1 MWLVLICDECKKKL
15 YILDRSLTFL
25 HKTKKMNCL
34 HKSIALLCAMT
45 LSVLAAE
52 GEALPAQTPPAEE
65 SVVESAQAEAVP
77 AESSVE
83 PVAEAVAEPA
93 AETPAP
99 AESVESAPA
108 ETPEETAVAE
118 PAQAAAPQPALATAP
133 AEPAKAPAE
142 AQDGAQSASIFVQDP
157 AVFHQREAELEK
169 LKKSLQGKNEGLDS
183 LLLEASQIAKKNDQC
198 ATISINDVMGD
209 ECWTFY
215 RVELPAFEERY
226 MRVTGEV
233 RLGHMEMA
241 RGLEDRKL
249 QIEACTEALYSFA
262 QSKDQFLNLQGGVFL
277 EPLSNGFQANYD
289 FTLQYEPNHRKHSVE
304 IAQKWGETCRE
315 MVVRQD
321 GEGFAP
327 FFLEKLE
334 KLNAELAKNG
344 SLAVYKTD
352 TTAAP
357 VIYMDIA
364 RPVRSAYYLNGVKL
378 FHSRISG
385 GPASESNVRIKFE
398 KGRVSVDG
406 EPVVMKRGKPQTFKG
421 SVEYKEK
428 ATSMNGRWIWEN
440 QGNNDGVDFGPEEDE
455 AVLDSIYAAEQ
466 AAKVAELE
474 KRRGAHISPWVG
486 ITAAFAQFSDKNY
499 KAFELDE
506 NALMIMPDLV
516 VTLRLAYGFGDLGES
531 RISLGAG
538 VYVGAGLGDGKLQR
552 VYVAPVGQFHF
563 DYNNFGLRETAII
576 AIPESD
582 SEEWMQFRTGLFY
595 SFGNL
600 GIELGHD
607 FVTNLGQGGYITLF
621 WEM

>member
-1 MWLVLICDECKKKL
+1 MSI
-15 YILDRSLTFL
+15 RMNRL
-25 HKTKKMNCL
+25 HKFVP
-34 HKSIALLCAMT
+34 LLCIFSTFAFADPAAT
-45 LSVLAAE
+45 EQAAPAANAAAE
-52 GEALPAQTPPAEE
+52 Q
-65 SVVESAQAEAVP
+65 V
-77 AESSVE
+77 
-83 PVAEAVAEPA
+83 
-93 AETPAP
+93 AP
-99 AESVESAPA
+99 AESVEATPAEAAPAEVAEPATETPAAEPAQTVAEPVPAPVQAPAPQPSVASAPA
-108 ETPEETAVAE
+108 EP
-118 PAQAAAPQPALATAP
+118 
-133 AEPAKAPAE
+133 
-142 AQDGAQSASIFVQDP
+142 QDGAQSASIFVQDP

-169 LKKSLQGKNEGLDS
+169 LKKSVQGKNEGLDS

-277 EPLSNGFQANYD
+277 EPLSSGFQANYD
-289 FTLQYEPNHRKHSVE
+289 FTLQYEPNHRKHSFE

-321 GEGFAP
+321 GAGFAP
-327 FFLEKLE
+327 FFLEKLD
-334 KLNAELAKNG
+334 KLNAELSKNG

-357 VIYMDIA
+357 VIYMDISK
-364 RPVRSAYYLNGVKL
+364 PVRSAYYLNGVKL

-398 KGRVSVDG
+398 SGKVVVDG

-466 AAKVAELE
+466 AAKVAELQ
-474 KRRGAHISPWVG
+474 KRQGAHISPWVG
-486 ITAAFAQFSDKNY
+486 ITGAFAQFSDKNHQ
-499 KAFELDE
+499 AFELDK
-506 NALMIMPDLV
+506 NTLMIMPDLV
-516 VTLRLAYGFGDLGES
+516 ATLRLAYGFGDLGES

-538 VYVGAGLGDGKLQR
+538 VYVGAGLGDGMLQR

-576 AIPESD
+576 AIPEDD

-600 GIELGHD
+600 GIELGYD
-607 FVTNLGQGGYITLF
+607 FVTNLGQGGYVTLF
-621 WEM
+621 WEL

>member
-1 MWLVLICDECKKKL
+1 MCVGLVLICDECKKKL
-15 YILDRSLTFL
+15 YILDRSLTSL
-25 HKTKKMNCL
+25 HKTKNMNCL

-45 LSVLAAE
+45 VSILAAE

-65 SVVESAQAEAVP
+65 PVAEAAQAEASP
-77 AESSVE
+77 AESVG
-83 PVAEAVAEPA
+83 PAAEAVVEPA

-99 AESVESAPA
+99 AESVEPASAEAPVEA
-108 ETPEETAVAE
+108 TVAE
-118 PAQAAAPQPALATAP
+118 PVQAAAPQP
-133 AEPAKAPAE
+133 ES
-142 AQDGAQSASIFVQDP
+142 QSASIFVQDP
-157 AVFHQREAELEK
+157 ALFHQREAELEK
-169 LKKSLQGKNEGLDS
+169 LKKSVQGKNEGLDS

-249 QIEACTEALYSFA
+249 QIEACVDALYSFA

-277 EPLSNGFQANYD
+277 EPLSSGFQANYD
-289 FTLQYEPNHRKHSVE
+289 FTLQYEPNHRKHSFE
-304 IAQKWGETCRE
+304 IAQ
-315 MVVRQD
+315 
-321 GEGFAP
+321 
-327 FFLEKLE
+327 

-516 VTLRLAYGFGDLGES
+516 ATLRLAYGFGDLGES

-552 VYVAPVGQFHF
+552 VYVAPVGQLHF

>member
-1 MWLVLICDECKKKL
+1 MN
-15 YILDRSLTFL
+15 RL
-25 HKTKKMNCL
+25 HKVVP
-34 HKSIALLCAMT
+34 LLCIFSTFAFADPAAT
-45 LSVLAAE
+45 EQATPAANAAAE
-52 GEALPAQTPPAEE
+52 QVA
-65 SVVESAQAEAVP
+65 P
-77 AESSVE
+77 AESAEIAPAETAEAAPAEVAEPSVE
-83 PVAEAVAEPA
+83 APA
-93 AETPAP
+93 AETAT
-99 AESVESAPA
+99 
-108 ETPEETAVAE
+108 ETPAAE
-118 PAQAAAPQPALATAP
+118 PAQATAEPAQTAAEPAPAPAQAPAPQP
-133 AEPAKAPAE
+133 EVAKAPAE
-142 AQDGAQSASIFVQDP
+142 PQDGAQSASIFVQDP

-169 LKKSLQGKNEGLDS
+169 LKKSVQGKNEGLDS

-249 QIEACTEALYSFA
+249 QIEACVDALYSFA

-277 EPLSNGFQANYD
+277 EPLSSGFQANYD
-289 FTLQYEPNHRKHSVE
+289 FTLQYEPNHRKHSFE

-321 GEGFAP
+321 GAGFAP
-327 FFLEKLE
+327 FFLEKLD
-334 KLNAELAKNG
+334 KLNAELSKNG

-364 RPVRSAYYLNGVKL
+364 KPVRSAYYLNGVKL

-398 KGRVSVDG
+398 SGKVVVDG

-428 ATSMNGRWIWEN
+428 ATAMNGRWIWEN

-466 AAKVAELE
+466 AAKVAELQ
-474 KRRGAHISPWVG
+474 KRQGAHISPWVG
-486 ITAAFAQFSDKNY
+486 ITGAFVPFSDKNY
-499 KAFELDE
+499 KAFDLDK
-506 NALMIMPDLV
+506 NTLMIMPDLV
-516 VTLRLAYGFGDLGES
+516 ATLRFAYGFGDMGES

-538 VYVGAGLGDGKLQR
+538 VYVGAGLGDGELQR

-576 AIPESD
+576 AIPEDD

-600 GIELGHD
+600 GLELGYD
-607 FVTNLGQGGYITLF
+607 FVTNLGQGGYVTLF

>member
-1 MWLVLICDECKKKL
+1 MSI
-15 YILDRSLTFL
+15 RMNRL
-25 HKTKKMNCL
+25 HKFVP
-34 HKSIALLCAMT
+34 LLCLFSSFAF
-45 LSVLAAE
+45 AAE
-52 GEALPAQTPPAEE
+52 EMPTEQVSEVPAAAEQ
-65 SVVESAQAEAVP
+65 VAP
-77 AESSVE
+77 AESAETTVTETVE
-83 PVAEAVAEPA
+83 AAPAETAEATPVEATPAEVTESKAETPAPAAEPA
-93 AETPAP
+93 AETPS
-99 AESVESAPA
+99 SV
-108 ETPEETAVAE
+108 VAE
-118 PAQAAAPQPALATAP
+118 PTPAPAPQP
-133 AEPAKAPAE
+133 EP
-142 AQDGAQSASIFVQDP
+142 QSASIFVQDP
-157 AVFHQREAELEK
+157 AVFHQREAELER
-169 LKKSLQGKNEGLDS
+169 LKKSVQGKNEGLDS
-183 LLLEASQIAKKNDQC
+183 LLLEASQIAKKNDLC

-249 QIEACTEALYSFA
+249 QIEACVDALYSFA

-277 EPLSNGFQANYD
+277 EPLSSGFQANYD
-289 FTLQYEPNHRKHSVE
+289 FTLQYEPNHRKHSFE

-321 GEGFAP
+321 GAGFAP
-327 FFLEKLE
+327 FFLEKLD
-334 KLNAELAKNG
+334 KLNAELSKNG

-364 RPVRSAYYLNGVKL
+364 KPVRSAYYLNGVKL

-398 KGRVSVDG
+398 NGKVVVDG

-428 ATSMNGRWIWEN
+428 ATAMNGRWIWEN

-486 ITAAFAQFSDKNY
+486 ITGAFAQFSDKNY
-499 KAFELDE
+499 RAFDLDE
-506 NALMIMPDLV
+506 NTLMIMPDLV
-516 VTLRLAYGFGDLGES
+516 ATLRFAYGLGDMGES

-576 AIPESD
+576 AIPEDD

-600 GIELGHD
+600 GVELGYD
-607 FVTNLGQGGYITLF
+607 FVTNLGQGGYVTLF

>member
-1 MWLVLICDECKKKL
+1 MSIKMN
-15 YILDRSLTFL
+15 RL
-25 HKTKKMNCL
+25 HKFVP
-34 HKSIALLCAMT
+34 LLCISAAFAF
-45 LSVLAAE
+45 AAE
-52 GEALPAQTPPAEE
+52 DAPVGQVPEAPVA
-65 SVVESAQAEAVP
+65 AEAAV
-77 AESSVE
+77 S
-83 PVAEAVAEPA
+83 AEA
-93 AETPAP
+93 AP
-99 AESVESAPA
+99 AESAETVPA
-108 ETPEETAVAE
+108 EAAVAPEQALAE
-118 PAQAAAPQPALATAP
+118 PAVTAVEPEQAP
-133 AEPAKAPAE
+133 AEPAVTAAKPAPAPQPAAAKAPAE
-142 AQDGAQSASIFVQDP
+142 PEGEPQSASIFVQDP

-169 LKKSLQGKNEGLDS
+169 LKKSVQGKNEGLDS

-249 QIEACTEALYSFA
+249 QIEACVDALYSFA

-277 EPLSNGFQANYD
+277 EPLSSGFQANYD
-289 FTLQYEPNHRKHSVE
+289 FTLQYEPNHRKHSFE

-327 FFLEKLE
+327 FFLEKLD
-334 KLNAELAKNG
+334 KLNAELSKNG

-364 RPVRSAYYLNGVKL
+364 KPVRSAYYLNGVKL

-398 KGRVSVDG
+398 SGKVVVDG

-466 AAKVAELE
+466 AAKVAELQ

-486 ITAAFAQFSDKNY
+486 ITGAFAQFSDKNY
-499 KAFELDE
+499 QAFELKK
-506 NALMIMPDLV
+506 NTLMIMPDLV
-516 VTLRLAYGFGDLGES
+516 ATLRLAYGFGDLGES

-563 DYNNFGLRETAII
+563 DYNNFGLRETAVI
-576 AIPESD
+576 AIPEDD

-607 FVTNLGQGGYITLF
+607 FVTNLGQGGYVTLF

>member
-1 MWLVLICDECKKKL
+1 MSI
-15 YILDRSLTFL
+15 
-25 HKTKKMNCL
+25 KMNRL
-34 HKSIALLCAMT
+34 HRIVPLLCFFSAFAF
-45 LSVLAAE
+45 AAE
-52 GEALPAQTPPAEE
+52 EA
-65 SVVESAQAEAVP
+65 
-77 AESSVE
+77 
-83 PVAEAVAEPA
+83 PVGQVAPTEQV
-93 AETPAP
+93 AP
-99 AESVESAPA
+99 AESAEAAPA
-108 ETPEETAVAE
+108 EVVEPSVEAPAAEPATETPAAE
-118 PAQAAAPQPALATAP
+118 PAQATAEPAQTAAEPAPAPAQAPAPQP
-133 AEPAKAPAE
+133 EP
-142 AQDGAQSASIFVQDP
+142 QSASIFVQDP

-169 LKKSLQGKNEGLDS
+169 LKKSVQGKNEGLDS

-249 QIEACTEALYSFA
+249 QIEACVDALYSFA

-277 EPLSNGFQANYD
+277 EPLSSGFQANYD
-289 FTLQYEPNHRKHSVE
+289 FTLQYEPNHRKHSFE

-321 GEGFAP
+321 GAGFAP
-327 FFLEKLE
+327 FFLEKLD
-334 KLNAELAKNG
+334 KLNAELSKNG

-357 VIYMDIA
+357 LIYMDIA
-364 RPVRSAYYLNGVKL
+364 KPVRSAYYLNGVKL

-385 GPASESNVRIKFE
+385 GPSSESNVRIKFE
-398 KGRVSVDG
+398 NGKVVVDG

-428 ATSMNGRWIWEN
+428 ATAMNGRWIWEN

-466 AAKVAELE
+466 AAKVAELQ
-474 KRRGAHISPWVG
+474 KRQGAHISPWVG
-486 ITAAFAQFSDKNY
+486 ITGAFVPFSDKNY
-499 KAFELDE
+499 KAFDLDK
-506 NALMIMPDLV
+506 NTLMIMPDLV
-516 VTLRLAYGFGDLGES
+516 ATLRFAYGFGDMGES

-538 VYVGAGLGDGKLQR
+538 VYVGAGLGDGELQR

-576 AIPESD
+576 AIPEDD

-600 GIELGHD
+600 GIELGYD
-607 FVTNLGQGGYITLF
+607 FVTNLGQGGYVTLF

>member
-1 MWLVLICDECKKKL
+1 MSIKMN
-15 YILDRSLTFL
+15 RL
-25 HKTKKMNCL
+25 HKVVP
-34 HKSIALLCAMT
+34 LLCISAAFAF
-45 LSVLAAE
+45 AAE
-52 GEALPAQTPPAEE
+52 EAPVGQVSETPAEQT
-65 SVVESAQAEAVP
+65 APAEAVEAAP
-77 AESSVE
+77 AEVVE
-83 PVAEAVAEPA
+83 QPAAEPAEAA
-93 AETPAP
+93 AETPVPAVAP
-99 AESVESAPA
+99 AAEPA
-108 ETPEETAVAE
+108 EVAAE
-118 PAQAAAPQPALATAP
+118 PAQAPAPQPAA
-133 AEPAKAPAE
+133 AKAPAE
-142 AQDGAQSASIFVQDP
+142 PEGEPQSASIFVQDP

-169 LKKSLQGKNEGLDS
+169 LKKSVQGKNEGLDS

-249 QIEACTEALYSFA
+249 QIEACVDALYSFA

-277 EPLSNGFQANYD
+277 EPLSSGFQANYD
-289 FTLQYEPNHRKHSVE
+289 FTLQYEPNHRKHSFE

-327 FFLEKLE
+327 FFLEKLD
-334 KLNAELAKNG
+334 KLNAELSKNG

-364 RPVRSAYYLNGVKL
+364 KPVRSAYYLNGVKL

-398 KGRVSVDG
+398 SGKVVVDG

-466 AAKVAELE
+466 AAKVAELQ
-474 KRRGAHISPWVG
+474 KRQGAHISPWVG
-486 ITAAFAQFSDKNY
+486 ITGAFAQFSDKNY
-499 KAFELDE
+499 QAFELE
-506 NALMIMPDLV
+506 KNTLMIMPDLV
-516 VTLRLAYGFGDLGES
+516 ATLRLAYGFGDLGES

-576 AIPESD
+576 AIPEDD

-600 GIELGHD
+600 GIELGYD
-607 FVTNLGQGGYITLF
+607 FVTNLGQGGYVTLF
-621 WEM
+621 WEL

>member
-1 MWLVLICDECKKKL
+1 MN
-15 YILDRSLTFL
+15 RL
-25 HKTKKMNCL
+25 HKVVP
-34 HKSIALLCAMT
+34 LLCISAAFAFADPT
-45 LSVLAAE
+45 ATDQAAPAANVAAE
-52 GEALPAQTPPAEE
+52 QVA
-65 SVVESAQAEAVP
+65 P
-77 AESSVE
+77 AESAEAAPAESAEATPAEVAEPSVE
-83 PVAEAVAEPA
+83 APAEVAEPA
-93 AETPAP
+93 TETPAAEP
-99 AESVESAPA
+99 AQTVAEPVPAPVQAPALQPSVASAPA
-108 ETPEETAVAE
+108 EP
-118 PAQAAAPQPALATAP
+118 
-133 AEPAKAPAE
+133 
-142 AQDGAQSASIFVQDP
+142 QDGAQSASIFVQDP

-169 LKKSLQGKNEGLDS
+169 LKKSVQGKNEGLDS

-249 QIEACTEALYSFA
+249 QIEACVDALYSFA

-277 EPLSNGFQANYD
+277 EPLSSGFQANYD
-289 FTLQYEPNHRKHSVE
+289 FTLQYEPNHRKHSFE

-321 GEGFAP
+321 GAGFAP
-327 FFLEKLE
+327 FFLEKLD
-334 KLNAELAKNG
+334 KLNAELSKNG

-364 RPVRSAYYLNGVKL
+364 KPVRSAYYLNGVKL

-398 KGRVSVDG
+398 SGKVVVDG

-428 ATSMNGRWIWEN
+428 ATAMNGRWIWEN

-466 AAKVAELE
+466 AAKVAELQ
-474 KRRGAHISPWVG
+474 KRQGAHISPWVG
-486 ITAAFAQFSDKNY
+486 ITGAFVPFSDKNY
-499 KAFELDE
+499 KAFDLDK
-506 NALMIMPDLV
+506 NTLMIMPDLV
-516 VTLRLAYGFGDLGES
+516 ATLRFAYGFGDMGES

-538 VYVGAGLGDGKLQR
+538 VYVGAGLGDGELQR

-576 AIPESD
+576 AIPEDD

-600 GIELGHD
+600 GLELGYD
-607 FVTNLGQGGYITLF
+607 FVTNLGQGGYVTLF

>member
-1 MWLVLICDECKKKL
+1 MSI
-15 YILDRSLTFL
+15 RMNRL
-25 HKTKKMNCL
+25 HKFVP
-34 HKSIALLCAMT
+34 LLCLFSSFAF
-45 LSVLAAE
+45 AAE
-52 GEALPAQTPPAEE
+52 EMPTEQVSEVPAAAEQ
-65 SVVESAQAEAVP
+65 VAPVESAETTVTETVEAAPAETAEATPVEATP
-77 AESSVE
+77 AEVTESK
-83 PVAEAVAEPA
+83 

-99 AESVESAPA
+99 A
-108 ETPEETAVAE
+108 AE
-118 PAQAAAPQPALATAP
+118 PAPAPAQAPSPQPEVAMAP
-133 AEPAKAPAE
+133 AEP
-142 AQDGAQSASIFVQDP
+142 QDGAQSASIFVQDP

-169 LKKSLQGKNEGLDS
+169 LKKSVQGKNEGLDS

-249 QIEACTEALYSFA
+249 QIEACVDALYSFA

-277 EPLSNGFQANYD
+277 EPLSSGFQANYD
-289 FTLQYEPNHRKHSVE
+289 FTLQYEPNHRKHSFE

-321 GEGFAP
+321 GAGFAP
-327 FFLEKLE
+327 FFLEKLD
-334 KLNAELAKNG
+334 KLNAELSKNG

-364 RPVRSAYYLNGVKL
+364 KPVRSAYYLNGVKL

-398 KGRVSVDG
+398 SGKVVVDG

-486 ITAAFAQFSDKNY
+486 ITGAFVPFSDKNH
-499 KAFELDE
+499 KAFDLDK
-506 NALMIMPDLV
+506 NTLMIMPDLV
-516 VTLRLAYGFGDLGES
+516 ATLRLAYGFGDKGES

-538 VYVGAGLGDGKLQR
+538 AYVGAGLGDGELQR

-576 AIPESD
+576 AIPEDD

-600 GIELGHD
+600 GLELGYD
-607 FVTNLGQGGYITLF
+607 FVTNLGQGGYVTLF

>member
-1 MWLVLICDECKKKL
+1 MN
-15 YILDRSLTFL
+15 RL
-25 HKTKKMNCL
+25 HKVVP
-34 HKSIALLCAMT
+34 LLCISAAFAFADPAAT
-45 LSVLAAE
+45 EQAAPAANVAAE
-52 GEALPAQTPPAEE
+52 Q
-65 SVVESAQAEAVP
+65 V
-77 AESSVE
+77 
-83 PVAEAVAEPA
+83 
-93 AETPAP
+93 AP
-99 AESVESAPA
+99 AESVEATPAEAAPAEVAEPATETPAAEPVQTVAEPVPAPAQAPAPQPSVASAPA
-108 ETPEETAVAE
+108 EP
-118 PAQAAAPQPALATAP
+118 
-133 AEPAKAPAE
+133 
-142 AQDGAQSASIFVQDP
+142 QDGAQSASIFVQDP

-169 LKKSLQGKNEGLDS
+169 LKKSVQGKNEGLDS

-249 QIEACTEALYSFA
+249 QIEACVDALYSFA

-277 EPLSNGFQANYD
+277 EPLSSGFQANYD
-289 FTLQYEPNHRKHSVE
+289 FTLQYEPNHRKHSFE

-321 GEGFAP
+321 GAGFAP
-327 FFLEKLE
+327 FFLEKLD
-334 KLNAELAKNG
+334 KLNAELSKNG

-357 VIYMDIA
+357 LIYMDIA
-364 RPVRSAYYLNGVKL
+364 KPVRSAYYLNGVKL

-385 GPASESNVRIKFE
+385 GPASESNVRVKFE
-398 KGRVSVDG
+398 NGKVVVDG

-428 ATSMNGRWIWEN
+428 ATAMNGRWIWEN

-466 AAKVAELE
+466 AAKVAELQ
-474 KRRGAHISPWVG
+474 KRQGAHISPWVG
-486 ITAAFAQFSDKNY
+486 ITGAFVPFSDKNY
-499 KAFELDE
+499 KAFDLDK
-506 NALMIMPDLV
+506 NTLMIMPDLV
-516 VTLRLAYGFGDLGES
+516 ATLRFAYGFGDMGES

-538 VYVGAGLGDGKLQR
+538 VYVGAGLGDGELQR

-563 DYNNFGLRETAII
+563 DYNNFGLRETAVI
-576 AIPESD
+576 AIPEDD

-600 GIELGHD
+600 GIELGYD
-607 FVTNLGQGGYITLF
+607 FVTNLGQGGYVTLF
-621 WEM
+621 WEL

>member
-1 MWLVLICDECKKKL
+1 MSI
-15 YILDRSLTFL
+15 RMNRL
-25 HKTKKMNCL
+25 HKVVP
-34 HKSIALLCAMT
+34 LLCISAAFAFADPAAT
-45 LSVLAAE
+45 EQAAPAANAAAE
-52 GEALPAQTPPAEE
+52 Q
-65 SVVESAQAEAVP
+65 V
-77 AESSVE
+77 
-83 PVAEAVAEPA
+83 
-93 AETPAP
+93 AP
-99 AESVESAPA
+99 AESVEATPAEAAPAEVAEPATETPAAEPVQTAAEPAAVATEPVQAPAPQPSVASAPA
-108 ETPEETAVAE
+108 EP
-118 PAQAAAPQPALATAP
+118 
-133 AEPAKAPAE
+133 
-142 AQDGAQSASIFVQDP
+142 QDGAQSASIFVQDP

-169 LKKSLQGKNEGLDS
+169 LKKSVQGKNEGLDS

-249 QIEACTEALYSFA
+249 QIEACVDALYSFA

-277 EPLSNGFQANYD
+277 EPLSSGFQANYD
-289 FTLQYEPNHRKHSVE
+289 FTLQYEPNHRKHSFE

-321 GEGFAP
+321 GAGFAP
-327 FFLEKLE
+327 FFLEKLD
-334 KLNAELAKNG
+334 KLNAELSKNG

-357 VIYMDIA
+357 LIYMDIA
-364 RPVRSAYYLNGVKL
+364 KPVRSAYYLNGVKL

-385 GPASESNVRIKFE
+385 GPSSESNVRIKFE
-398 KGRVSVDG
+398 NGKVVVDG

-428 ATSMNGRWIWEN
+428 ATAMNGRWIWEN

-466 AAKVAELE
+466 AAKVAELQ
-474 KRRGAHISPWVG
+474 KRQGAHISPWVG
-486 ITAAFAQFSDKNY
+486 ITGAFAQFSDKNY
-499 KAFELDE
+499 QAFELE
-506 NALMIMPDLV
+506 KNTLMIMPDLV
-516 VTLRLAYGFGDLGES
+516 ATLRLAYGFGDLGES

-576 AIPESD
+576 AIPEDD

-600 GIELGHD
+600 GIELGYD
-607 FVTNLGQGGYITLF
+607 FVTNLGQGGYVTLF
-621 WEM
+621 WEL

>member
-1 MWLVLICDECKKKL
+1 MS
-15 YILDRSLTFL
+15 ILLNQL
-25 HKTKKMNCL
+25 HKAVPFLCL
-34 HKSIALLCAMT
+34 FSAFAF
-45 LSVLAAE
+45 AAE
-52 GEALPAQTPPAEE
+52 EMPTEQVSDATAVAEGATSVETTPAE
-65 SVVESAQAEAVP
+65 AQP
-77 AESSVE
+77 AE
-83 PVAEAVAEPA
+83 VAEPA
-93 AETPAP
+93 AETPAATEPAQP
-99 AESVESAPA
+99 AEVSEPAA
-108 ETPEETAVAE
+108 ETP
-118 PAQAAAPQPALATAP
+118 APQPVVAKAP
-133 AEPAKAPAE
+133 AEPAKSPAAP
-142 AQDGAQSASIFVQDP
+142 QDGAQFASIFVQDP

-169 LKKSLQGKNEGLDS
+169 LKKSVQGKNEGLDS

-249 QIEACTEALYSFA
+249 QIEACVDALYSFA

-277 EPLSNGFQANYD
+277 EPLSSGFQANYD
-289 FTLQYEPNHRKHSVE
+289 FTLQYEPNHRKHSFE

-327 FFLEKLE
+327 FFLERLD
-334 KLNAELAKNG
+334 KLNAELSKNG

-357 VIYMDIA
+357 LIYMDIA

-398 KGRVSVDG
+398 NGKVVVDG

-428 ATSMNGRWIWEN
+428 ATAMNGRWIWEN
-440 QGNNDGVDFGPEEDE
+440 QGNNDPCIFP
-455 AVLDSIYAAEQ
+455 VLHINSVLLVFHIFQNVPRLPTDSVRA
-466 AAKVAELE
+466 
-474 KRRGAHISPWVG
+474 ISG
-486 ITAAFAQFSDKNY
+486 RLRTAN
-499 KAFELDE
+499 
-506 NALMIMPDLV
+506 
-516 VTLRLAYGFGDLGES
+516 
-531 RISLGAG
+531 
-538 VYVGAGLGDGKLQR
+538 
-552 VYVAPVGQFHF
+552 
-563 DYNNFGLRETAII
+563 
-576 AIPESD
+576 
-582 SEEWMQFRTGLFY
+582 Y
-595 SFGNL
+595 SFFTYSKTSPGC
-600 GIELGHD
+600 
-607 FVTNLGQGGYITLF
+607 
-621 WEM
+621 

>member
-1 MWLVLICDECKKKL
+1 MN
-15 YILDRSLTFL
+15 RL
-25 HKTKKMNCL
+25 HKVVP
-34 HKSIALLCAMT
+34 LLCI
-45 LSVLAAE
+45 SAAF
-52 GEALPAQTPPAEE
+52 AF
-65 SVVESAQAEAVP
+65 AVP
-77 AESSVE
+77 AATEQ
-83 PVAEAVAEPA
+83 AAPA
-93 AETPAP
+93 ANAAAEQVAP
-99 AESVESAPA
+99 AESVEATPAEAAPA
-108 ETPEETAVAE
+108 EVAE
-118 PAQAAAPQPALATAP
+118 PATETPAAEPAQTAAEPAQTAAEPAPAPAQAPAPQPEVAKVS
-133 AEPAKAPAE
+133 AEP
-142 AQDGAQSASIFVQDP
+142 QDGAQSASIFVQDP

-169 LKKSLQGKNEGLDS
+169 LKKSVQGKNEGLDS

-249 QIEACTEALYSFA
+249 QIEACVDALYSFA

-277 EPLSNGFQANYD
+277 EPLSSGFQANYD
-289 FTLQYEPNHRKHSVE
+289 FTLQYEPNHRKHSFE

-321 GEGFAP
+321 GAGFAP
-327 FFLEKLE
+327 FFLEKLD
-334 KLNAELAKNG
+334 KLNAELSKNG

-357 VIYMDIA
+357 LIYMDIA
-364 RPVRSAYYLNGVKL
+364 KPVRSAYYLNGVKL

-385 GPASESNVRIKFE
+385 GPSSESNVRIKFE
-398 KGRVSVDG
+398 NGKVVVDG

-428 ATSMNGRWIWEN
+428 ATAMNGRWIWEN

-466 AAKVAELE
+466 AAKVAELQ
-474 KRRGAHISPWVG
+474 KRQGAHISPWVG
-486 ITAAFAQFSDKNY
+486 ITGAFVPFSDKNY
-499 KAFELDE
+499 KAFDLDK
-506 NALMIMPDLV
+506 NTLMIMPDLV
-516 VTLRLAYGFGDLGES
+516 ATLRLAYGFGDLGES

-538 VYVGAGLGDGKLQR
+538 VCVGAGLGDGKLQR

-576 AIPESD
+576 AIPEDD

-607 FVTNLGQGGYITLF
+607 FVTNLGQGGYVTLF
-621 WEM
+621 WEL

>member
-1 MWLVLICDECKKKL
+1 MSI
-15 YILDRSLTFL
+15 SLNQL
-25 HKTKKMNCL
+25 HKAVPFFCFF
-34 HKSIALLCAMT
+34 SAFAF
-45 LSVLAAE
+45 AAE
-52 GEALPAQTPPAEE
+52 EMPTEQVSE
-65 SVVESAQAEAVP
+65 VP
-77 AESSVE
+77 
-83 PVAEAVAEPA
+83 AVAEEA
-93 AETPAP
+93 TSVEAVP
-99 AESVESAPA
+99 AESVESAPVESA
-108 ETPEETAVAE
+108 EAAPVEVQPAEAAE
-118 PAQAAAPQPALATAP
+118 PATETPTPAVAP
-133 AEPAKAPAE
+133 AEPAQVSASQPEVAKASVEPAKIPV
-142 AQDGAQSASIFVQDP
+142 APQDGAQSVSIFVQDP

-169 LKKSLQGKNEGLDS
+169 LKKSVQGKNEGLDS

-277 EPLSNGFQANYD
+277 EPLSSGFQANYD
-289 FTLQYEPNHRKHSVE
+289 FTLQYEPNHRKHSFE

-321 GEGFAP
+321 GAGFAP
-327 FFLEKLE
+327 FFLEKLD
-334 KLNAELAKNG
+334 KLNAELSKNG

-357 VIYMDIA
+357 LIYMDIA

-398 KGRVSVDG
+398 NGKVVVDG

-428 ATSMNGRWIWEN
+428 ATAMNGRWIWEN

-455 AVLDSIYAAEQ
+455 AVLDSIYAADQ
-466 AAKVAELE
+466 AAKVAELQ
-474 KRRGAHISPWVG
+474 KRQGAHISPWVG
-486 ITAAFAQFSDKNY
+486 ITGAFVPFSDKNY

-506 NALMIMPDLV
+506 NTLMIMSDLV
-516 VTLRLAYGFGDLGES
+516 ATLRFAYGFGDMGES

-552 VYVAPVGQFHF
+552 VYVAPVGQLHF
-563 DYNNFGLRETAII
+563 DYNKFGLRETAII
-576 AIPESD
+576 AIPEDD

-600 GIELGHD
+600 GVELGHD

-621 WEM
+621 WEL

>member
-1 MWLVLICDECKKKL
+1 MPTEQVSDA
-15 YILDRSLTFL
+15 T
-25 HKTKKMNCL
+25 
-34 HKSIALLCAMT
+34 A
-45 LSVLAAE
+45 VAE
-52 GEALPAQTPPAEE
+52 GATSVETTPAE
-65 SVVESAQAEAVP
+65 AQP
-77 AESSVE
+77 AE
-83 PVAEAVAEPA
+83 VAEPA
-93 AETPAP
+93 AETPAATEPAQP
-99 AESVESAPA
+99 AEVSEPAA
-108 ETPEETAVAE
+108 ETP
-118 PAQAAAPQPALATAP
+118 APQPVVAKAP
-133 AEPAKAPAE
+133 AEPAKSPAAP
-142 AQDGAQSASIFVQDP
+142 QDGAQSASIFVQDP

-169 LKKSLQGKNEGLDS
+169 LKKSVQGKNEGLDS

-249 QIEACTEALYSFA
+249 QIEACVDALYSFA

-277 EPLSNGFQANYD
+277 EPLSSGFQANYD
-289 FTLQYEPNHRKHSVE
+289 FTLQYEPNHRKHSFE

-327 FFLEKLE
+327 FFLERLD
-334 KLNAELAKNG
+334 KLNAELSKNG

-357 VIYMDIA
+357 LIYMDIA

-398 KGRVSVDG
+398 NGKVVVDG

-428 ATSMNGRWIWEN
+428 ATAMNGRWIWEN

-455 AVLDSIYAAEQ
+455 AVRDSIYAAEQ

-474 KRRGAHISPWVG
+474 KRRGGHISPWVG
-486 ITAAFAQFSDKNY
+486 ITGAFAQFSDKNH

-506 NALMIMPDLV
+506 NTLMIMPDLV
-516 VTLRLAYGFGDLGES
+516 ATLRFAYGFGDMGES

-576 AIPESD
+576 AIPEDD

-600 GIELGHD
+600 GVELGHD
-607 FVTNLGQGGYITLF
+607 FVTNLGQGGYVTLF

>member
-1 MWLVLICDECKKKL
+1 MN
-15 YILDRSLTFL
+15 RL
-25 HKTKKMNCL
+25 HKVVP
-34 HKSIALLCAMT
+34 LLCISAAFAF
-45 LSVLAAE
+45 AAE
-52 GEALPAQTPPAEE
+52 EAPVGQVSEAPAEQT
-65 SVVESAQAEAVP
+65 APAEVVP
-77 AESSVE
+77 AEQA
-83 PVAEAVAEPA
+83 VAAPAEPA

-99 AESVESAPA
+99 AAA
-108 ETPEETAVAE
+108 TAVAE
-118 PAQAAAPQPALATAP
+118 PAVVAAESVQAPAPQPAAANAPTEPVKVP
-133 AEPAKAPAE
+133 AEPVGEP
-142 AQDGAQSASIFVQDP
+142 QSASIFVQDP

-169 LKKSLQGKNEGLDS
+169 LKKSVQGKNEGLDS

-249 QIEACTEALYSFA
+249 QIEACVDALYSFA

-277 EPLSNGFQANYD
+277 EPLSSGFQANYD
-289 FTLQYEPNHRKHSVE
+289 FTLQYEPNHRKHSFE

-327 FFLEKLE
+327 FFLERLQA
-334 KLNAELAKNG
+334 LNAELAKNG

-398 KGRVSVDG
+398 SGKVVVDG

-474 KRRGAHISPWVG
+474 KRRGARISPWVG
-486 ITAAFAQFSDKNY
+486 ITGAFAQFSDKNY

-506 NALMIMPDLV
+506 NTLMIMPDLV
-516 VTLRLAYGFGDLGES
+516 ATLRLAYGFGDLGES

-576 AIPESD
+576 AIPEDD

-607 FVTNLGQGGYITLF
+607 FVTNLGQGGYVTLF

>member
-1 MWLVLICDECKKKL
+1 MN
-15 YILDRSLTFL
+15 RL
-25 HKTKKMNCL
+25 HKVVP
-34 HKSIALLCAMT
+34 LLCISAAFAFADPAAT
-45 LSVLAAE
+45 EQAAPAANAAAE
-52 GEALPAQTPPAEE
+52 Q
-65 SVVESAQAEAVP
+65 V
-77 AESSVE
+77 
-83 PVAEAVAEPA
+83 
-93 AETPAP
+93 AP
-99 AESVESAPA
+99 AESAEAAPA
-108 ETPEETAVAE
+108 EVAEPSVEAPAAEPATETPAAE
-118 PAQAAAPQPALATAP
+118 PAQATAEPVPAPAQAPAPQP
-133 AEPAKAPAE
+133 EP
-142 AQDGAQSASIFVQDP
+142 QSASIFVQDP

-169 LKKSLQGKNEGLDS
+169 LKKSVQGKNEGLDS

-249 QIEACTEALYSFA
+249 QIEACVDALYSFA

-277 EPLSNGFQANYD
+277 EPLSSGFQANYD
-289 FTLQYEPNHRKHSVE
+289 FTLQYEPNHRKHSFE

-327 FFLEKLE
+327 FFLEKLD
-334 KLNAELAKNG
+334 KLNAELSKNG

-364 RPVRSAYYLNGVKL
+364 KPVRSAYYLNGVKL

-398 KGRVSVDG
+398 NGKVVVDG

-428 ATSMNGRWIWEN
+428 ATAMNGRWIWEN

-466 AAKVAELE
+466 AAKVAELQ
-474 KRRGAHISPWVG
+474 KRQGAHISPWVG
-486 ITAAFAQFSDKNY
+486 ITGAFVPFSDKNHQ
-499 KAFELDE
+499 AFELDK
-506 NALMIMPDLV
+506 NTLMIMPDLV
-516 VTLRLAYGFGDLGES
+516 ATLRLAYGFGDMGES
-531 RISLGAG
+531 RISMGAG
-538 VYVGAGLGDGKLQR
+538 VYVGAGLGDGELQR

-576 AIPESD
+576 AIPEDD

-607 FVTNLGQGGYITLF
+607 FVTNLGQGGYVTLF

>member
-1 MWLVLICDECKKKL
+1 MSI
-15 YILDRSLTFL
+15 RMNRL
-25 HKTKKMNCL
+25 HKVVP
-34 HKSIALLCAMT
+34 LLCISAAFAFADPVAT
-45 LSVLAAE
+45 DQAAPAANVAAE
-52 GEALPAQTPPAEE
+52 Q
-65 SVVESAQAEAVP
+65 V
-77 AESSVE
+77 
-83 PVAEAVAEPA
+83 
-93 AETPAP
+93 AP
-99 AESVESAPA
+99 AESAEAAPAESAEVAPA
-108 ETPEETAVAE
+108 ETAEAAPAEVAETATETPAAE
-118 PAQAAAPQPALATAP
+118 PAQATAEPVPAPAQAPAPQP
-133 AEPAKAPAE
+133 EP
-142 AQDGAQSASIFVQDP
+142 QSASIFVQDP

-169 LKKSLQGKNEGLDS
+169 LKKSVQGKNEGLDS

-249 QIEACTEALYSFA
+249 QIEACVDALYSFA

-277 EPLSNGFQANYD
+277 EPLSSGFQANYD
-289 FTLQYEPNHRKHSVE
+289 FTLQYEPNHRKHSFE

-321 GEGFAP
+321 GAGFAP
-327 FFLEKLE
+327 FFLEKLD
-334 KLNAELAKNG
+334 KLNAELSKNG

-357 VIYMDIA
+357 LIYMDIA
-364 RPVRSAYYLNGVKL
+364 KPVRSAYYLNGVKL

-398 KGRVSVDG
+398 NGKVVVDG

-428 ATSMNGRWIWEN
+428 ATAMNGRWIWEN

-466 AAKVAELE
+466 AAKVAELQ
-474 KRRGAHISPWVG
+474 KRQGAHISPWVG
-486 ITAAFAQFSDKNY
+486 ITGAFVPFSDKNY
-499 KAFELDE
+499 KAFDLDK
-506 NALMIMPDLV
+506 NTLMIMPDLV
-516 VTLRLAYGFGDLGES
+516 ATLRFAYGFGDMGES

-538 VYVGAGLGDGKLQR
+538 VYVGAGLGDGELQR

-576 AIPESD
+576 AIPEDD

-600 GIELGHD
+600 GIELGYD
-607 FVTNLGQGGYITLF
+607 FVTNLGQGGYVTLF
-621 WEM
+621 WEL

>member
-1 MWLVLICDECKKKL
+1 MN
-15 YILDRSLTFL
+15 RL
-25 HKTKKMNCL
+25 HKVVP
-34 HKSIALLCAMT
+34 LLCISAAFAFADPAAT
-45 LSVLAAE
+45 EQAAPAANAAAE
-52 GEALPAQTPPAEE
+52 Q
-65 SVVESAQAEAVP
+65 V
-77 AESSVE
+77 
-83 PVAEAVAEPA
+83 
-93 AETPAP
+93 AP
-99 AESVESAPA
+99 AESVEATPAEAAPAEVAEPATETPAAEPVQTAAEPAAVATEPVQAPAPQPSVASAPA
-108 ETPEETAVAE
+108 EP
-118 PAQAAAPQPALATAP
+118 
-133 AEPAKAPAE
+133 
-142 AQDGAQSASIFVQDP
+142 QDGAQSASIFVQDP

-169 LKKSLQGKNEGLDS
+169 LKKSVQGKNEGLDS

-249 QIEACTEALYSFA
+249 QIEACVDALYSFA

-277 EPLSNGFQANYD
+277 EPLSSGFQANYD
-289 FTLQYEPNHRKHSVE
+289 FTLQYEPNHRKHSFE

-321 GEGFAP
+321 GAGFAP
-327 FFLEKLE
+327 FFLEKLD
-334 KLNAELAKNG
+334 KLNAELSKNG

-357 VIYMDIA
+357 LIYMDIA
-364 RPVRSAYYLNGVKL
+364 KPVRSAYYLNGVKL

-385 GPASESNVRIKFE
+385 GPSSESNVRIKFE
-398 KGRVSVDG
+398 NGKVVVDG

-428 ATSMNGRWIWEN
+428 ATAMNGRWIWEN

-466 AAKVAELE
+466 AAKVAELQ
-474 KRRGAHISPWVG
+474 KRQGAHISPWVG
-486 ITAAFAQFSDKNY
+486 ITGAFAQFSDKNY
-499 KAFELDE
+499 QAFELE
-506 NALMIMPDLV
+506 KNTLMIMPDLV
-516 VTLRLAYGFGDLGES
+516 ATLRLAYGFGDLGES

-576 AIPESD
+576 AIPEDD

-600 GIELGHD
+600 GIELGYD
-607 FVTNLGQGGYITLF
+607 FVTNLGQGGYVTLF
-621 WEM
+621 WEL